1 MSKHMAKHHKKA
13 AKGAR
18 AARPLKR
25 AHVRKP
31 TRMKKAVMQQGQVL
45 RKAAVEQQDL
55 EPEVVELELVNL
67 EALGQE
73 PESVEDVVKIFE
85 VEVVSDA
92 DDTAQ
97 DDEPDLTIDGIG

>member
-13 AKGAR
+13 AKGAH

-25 AHVRKP
+25 AHRRKP
-31 TRMKKAVMQQGQVL
+31 TRMKQAVMQQGQVL

-73 PESVEDVVKIFE
+73 PESVEEVVQIFE

-92 DDTAQ
+92 DDAAQ
-97 DDEPDLTIDGIG
+97 DDESDLTIDGIG